1 MLAHA
6 VSDALL
12 GAAALGDIGTHFPDQ
27 DPKWEGADSCKLLA
41 KVGEMLLE
49 RRLLVDNIDATIIA
63 QAPKMRPFIEQMRTN
78 LAKALDIEV
87 DQVNVKATT
96 EEGLGFTGKGEG
108 IAAQAVCLLTSAQD
122 AFSRNVTYQTEKAP
136 AAEGDGVGCGCTCKG
151 MQG

>member
-1 MLAHA
+1 
-6 VSDALL
+6 
-12 GAAALGDIGTHFPDQ
+12 
-27 DPKWEGADSCKLLA
+27 
-41 KVGEMLLE
+41 
-49 RRLLVDNIDATIIA
+49 
-63 QAPKMRPFIEQMRTN
+63 MRPYIEQMRTN

-96 EEGLGFTGKGEG
+96 EEGLGFTGKEEG

-151 MQG
+151 KQG